1 MAIARRAAPWDPRP
15 PSMGRAVWGRGL
27 AEPAA
32 ALAAGQGAGVARVPD
47 AGVPGRGG
55 QQPAVTAGWRAF
67 AGPPRG
73 FLIRDCYR
81 CAVAR
86 QEPKPGRGPTPPPL
100 PLSRPTT
107 GAFRMASAWCS
118 GASSIWSLSPMWGAA
133 GPLSPPSPMALT
145 GSQLCRGR
153 AGGPSWQR
161 WGSGPGWPA
170 AGAGRSA
177 AQAAAVPGRAQG
189 WRGHA
194 EPRGRG
200 LALPPA
206 SRPVAPCRGAAR
218 QPPAATGQSSR
229 GRALVPAMAGGAG
242 GGDGWEG
249 AKWDPRCQLSGCR
262 CLPRGGGEQGWGV
275 PPEAAGAFPRAGD
288 WGGGGAVLALSPRG
302 GWGSR
307 RPLGTRGDLPPQ
319 LRLGLSWAGGGMLQ
333 GGDDVAGGVMP
344 QRGGCGGG
352 MLQGD
357 PDPCPAGGRAG
368 SPQGQAPPVLCR
380 VPPRPRGQTSHPQQC
395 WREVRGGLL
404 CLSPL
409 CPLSR
414 WAASAGRVGS

>member
-262 CLPRGGGEQGWGV
+262 CLPRGGGGAGLGGPTRGSWCFSKGWGL
-275 PPEAAGAFPRAGD
+275 
-288 WGGGGAVLALSPRG
+288 GGGGGSAGLVPPGGLGQPQAPGHKGGSAPPAATGFEL
-302 GWGSR
+302 GWGGYAS
-307 RPLGTRGDLPPQ
+307 
-319 LRLGLSWAGGGMLQ
+319 GGG
-333 GGDDVAGGVMP
+333 
-344 QRGGCGGG
+344 
-352 MLQGD
+352 
-357 PDPCPAGGRAG
+357 
-368 SPQGQAPPVLCR
+368 
-380 VPPRPRGQTSHPQQC
+380 
-395 WREVRGGLL
+395 
-404 CLSPL
+404 
-409 CPLSR
+409 
-414 WAASAGRVGS
+414 